1 MNYRIKWGDT
11 LSQIA
16 QRYGTT
22 VSRLAQTNGI
32 KNPNLIYAGATLRI
46 DSFSAAGGTA
56 KPAGTPK
63 PAGTSTPKPVT
74 GGTSKPANAPNSVSG
89 SSFGPKAARLAESA
103 RAMAASMNTRGWCA
117 KGVNRALANAGLY
130 VNPLPSA
137 YMYGNVL
144 AKDPRFR
151 EVSLTD
157 DQIRKL
163 PPGAIVVTAPYNS
176 PGNPH
181 GHIMVTLGNGMEAS
195 DHIQSMYLAGSQR
208 VFIPV

>member
-1 MNYRIKWGDT
+1 MNYRIKSGDT

-16 QRYGTT
+16 ARYGTS
-22 VSRLAQTNGI
+22 VSKLAQANNI
-32 KNPNLIYAGATLRI
+32 KNPDLIYAGATLRI
-46 DSFSAAGGTA
+46 DSFSRTPSSSPGSASSSRPAAAPASRPSGASSTVPGGTF
-56 KPAGTPK
+56 G
-63 PAGTSTPKPVT
+63 
-74 GGTSKPANAPNSVSG
+74 SKTD
-89 SSFGPKAARLAESA
+89 RLAASA
-103 RAMAASMNTRGWCA
+103 RSMAASMNTRGWCA
-117 KGVNRALANAGLY
+117 KGVNRALGNAGLY

-144 AKDPRFR
+144 AKDSRFR

-163 PPGAIVVTAPYNS
+163 PPGAIVVSAAYNS

-181 GHIMVTLGNGMEAS
+181 GHISVTLGNGMEAS
-195 DHIQSMYLAGSQR
+195 DHIQQLYLAGTQR